1 MLKTSKVGS
10 PEGGGG
16 GRRGEGRGEGGRENF
31 ELQYEG
37 GNVGRE
43 EEFVV

>member
-10 PEGGGG
+10 PEGGG
-16 GRRGEGRGEGGRENF
+16 EGREGRETF

-37 GNVGRE
+37 GIVGRE